1 MKTAAI
7 LTLGLATLPLTAEA
21 RTEISWWHAMSG
33 ANAEVVA
40 KIAGDFNAS
49 QSEYEVKPVFKGTYP
64 ETLNAGIAAFLSLI
78 HI

>member
-40 KIAGDFNAS
+40 KIAGDFKAS
-49 QSEYEVKPVFKGTYP
+49 GLTFSEGELRSKMD
-64 ETLNAGIAAFLSLI
+64 ELASIAREQIRAGE
-78 HI
+78 